1 MVIFGV
7 VEMCEMLDFVEFARS
22 VYRSDFELRKSI
34 FRSKYGCGTDSMVF
48 AAEYL
53 F

>member
-1 MVIFGV
+1 MIFDDVKSG
-7 VEMCEMLDFVEFARS
+7 EMLDFSEFCRS
-22 VYRSDFELRKSI
+22 GYRSDFELRKSI